1 MANQDTTTPATAT
14 EPQVEQSIETTAQPA
29 GGERRGGSSLL
40 PPGGER
46 RGG

>member
-29 GGERRGGSSLL
+29 GEQRPGKSTLTPKGEQR
-40 PPGGER
+40 PGK
-46 RGG
+46 